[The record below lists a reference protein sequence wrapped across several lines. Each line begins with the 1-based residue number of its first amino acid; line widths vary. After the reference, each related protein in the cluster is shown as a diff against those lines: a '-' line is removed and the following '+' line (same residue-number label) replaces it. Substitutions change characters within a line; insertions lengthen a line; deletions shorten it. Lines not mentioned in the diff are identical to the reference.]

1 MAGNLYQRYVWLLNT
16 ISRRQGITF
25 EEIDRRWQSSS
36 LNGYHEPLPKRTFH
50 NHLKAIYDMFHIEI
64 GCQAQ
69 CGYKYY
75 ILKSATIIQYTIKGR
90 FMSR

>member
-36 LNGYHEPLPKRTFH
+36 LNDDHEPLPKRTFH

-75 ILKSATIIQYTIKGR
+75 I
-90 FMSR
+90 